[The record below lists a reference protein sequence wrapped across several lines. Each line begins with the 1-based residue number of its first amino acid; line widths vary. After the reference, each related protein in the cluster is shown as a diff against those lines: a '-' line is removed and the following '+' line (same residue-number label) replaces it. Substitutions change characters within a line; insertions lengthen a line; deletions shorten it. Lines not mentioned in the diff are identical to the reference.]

1 MAILRP
7 ILLILVFLTS
17 FHFAVE
23 GQPTR
28 LLPAGTDSLMSVE
41 LLDAKSKYI
50 AGLREFELENYENAL
65 ELLTSSYI
73 KLPDN
78 SGVNFALADTYLELN
93 ELNNA
98 AYYAKQAISLEP
110 ENPWYHLKL
119 SDIYVEDGKIEL
131 AVASQKQAIKLN
143 PNDMDMQADLAN
155 LYESIGNLNMANNVY
170 ADMLKKRPKNV
181 QIRLRRYTNFRS
193 MNKIDS
199 AVTEL
204 EDIRAV
210 DPQNISTL
218 QKLGS
223 LYLKLDALQKAKET
237 LDQAYRLN
245 EKDGK
250 TALMLAD
257 IHLQLSEW
265 GKAGAIINTVITDEQ
280 IDNRDK
286 LNIVEYLVTTFEQQ
300 MQDSTLKAVTRQ
312 AVDSLSRAEAESGKV
327 HLISSQYYLAIEE
340 NMKALESL
348 KRTLDIAPYND
359 VAWRRR
365 VQLLFNN
372 GDYKKV
378 AEIGREADQYV
389 PDDPFILYF
398 VGASHY
404 LLEQPEQAID
414 WLQRAGNVPARRP
427 FKSSVYAMLGDVYA
441 SENDWDK
448 SDNAYETALSMN
460 SDNHNALN
468 NYAYYLSERDEEL
481 EKALEMVKR
490 ALQLEKENA
499 SYLDTAGWVYYKMG
513 NYEEAKK
520 YLRRAIE
527 TGDASA
533 EVYEHYGDVF
543 EKLNQPDK
551 AVKWWQKALDLDPSR
566 KALEKKISSES

>member
-7 ILLILVFLTS
+7 LLLILVFLTS
-17 FHFAVE
+17 SHFAVE

-28 LLPAGTDSLMSVE
+28 LLPAGTDSLMSIE

-50 AGLREFELENYENAL
+50 AGLREFELENYEKAL

-93 ELNNA
+93 EFNNA

-131 AVASQKQAIKLN
+131 AVASQKQAIQLN
-143 PNDMDMQADLAN
+143 PNDMDLQADLAN
-155 LYESIGNLNMANNVY
+155 LYESIGNLNMANKVY

-204 EDIRAV
+204 EDIRAL

-223 LYLKLDALQKAKET
+223 LYLKLDELQKAKET

-245 EKDGK
+245 ENDGK

-265 GKAGAIINTVITDEQ
+265 SKAGAIINIVITDEQ
-280 IDNRDK
+280 IDTRDK

-300 MQDSTLKAVTRQ
+300 MQDSTLKAVTKQ
-312 AVDSLSRAEAESGKV
+312 AVDSLSSAEAESGKV

-348 KRTLDIAPYND
+348 RRTLDIAPYND

-398 VGASHY
+398 VGVSHY
-404 LLEQPEQAID
+404 LLEQPEQAIG

-468 NYAYYLSERDEEL
+468 NYAYYLAERDDAL
-481 EKALEMVKR
+481 EKALKMVKR

-527 TGDASA
+527 TGDVSA
-533 EVYEHYGDVF
+533 EVYEHYGDLF

-551 AVKWWQKALDLDPSR
+551 AVEWWQKALELDPSR